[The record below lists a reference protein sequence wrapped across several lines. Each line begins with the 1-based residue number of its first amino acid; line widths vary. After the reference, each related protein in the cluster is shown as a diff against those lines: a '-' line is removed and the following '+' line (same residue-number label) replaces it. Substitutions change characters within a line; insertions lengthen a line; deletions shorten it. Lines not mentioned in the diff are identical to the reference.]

1 MASVFI
7 GLPLSTQLFTQLF
20 SQLFCQLFCQARQSA
35 LGQAQRSDGLALGR
49 KRGIGGMPW

>member
-20 SQLFCQLFCQARQSA
+20 SQLFCQARQSA
-35 LGQAQRSDGLALGR
+35 VGQAQRSDGLALGR
-49 KRGIGGMPW
+49 KRGIGGMP

>member
-35 LGQAQRSDGLALGR
+35 LGQAQRSDRLALGR